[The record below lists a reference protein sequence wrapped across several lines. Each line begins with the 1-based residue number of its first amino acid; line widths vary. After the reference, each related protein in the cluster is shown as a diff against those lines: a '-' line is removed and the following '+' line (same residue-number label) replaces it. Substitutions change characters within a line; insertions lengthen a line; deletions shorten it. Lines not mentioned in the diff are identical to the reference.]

1 MDVLERFLRYVSFD
15 TQSSEES
22 GTTPSTQKQKLLGQA
37 LADELRALG
46 LADARMDRYGYVYA
60 HLPAT
65 PGREGEP
72 CLGLIA
78 HMDTSPSASGEAVKP
93 QVVRYEGGDLPL
105 NRELGVVMELSRFP
119 MLAKYVGQELV
130 VTDGTTLLGADDKAG
145 IAEIITTVG
154 YLLAHPERE
163 HGPIAIGF
171 TPDEEIG
178 EGADHF
184 DLEAFGAA
192 AAYTVDGGELGEL
205 NYENFNAAGAKITV
219 HGLSVHPGSAKDTM
233 KNAALIACQLVG
245 MLPPAQVP
253 EHTQGREGFYH
264 LCDLAGDVTE
274 AQLSVII
281 RDHDKE
287 KFQARKDLVKN
298 AVEFLNHQYGEGTV
312 ELELKDSY
320 YNMREPLQEHMELVE
335 KARAAM
341 EKVGITPVEEPI
353 RGGTDGARLTFMG
366 LPCPNLSTGGFNF
379 HGVHEA
385 IPVEAMEKMVEVL
398 LPTPPGTGVMAST
411 MGSTSL

>member
-119 MLAKYVGQELV
+119 MLAKYAGQELV

-145 IAEIITTVG
+145 IAEIITTVE

-184 DLEAFGAA
+184 DLDAFGAA

-398 LPTPPGTGVMAST
+398 LHLVAPEQK
-411 MGSTSL
+411 

>member
-15 TQSSEES
+15 TQSSEEN

-119 MLAKYVGQELV
+119 MLAKYTGQELV
-130 VTDGTTLLGADDKAG
+130 VTDGTTLLGADDKEG
-145 IAEIITTVG
+145 IAEIITTVE

-245 MLPPAQVP
+245 ILPPAQVP

-398 LPTPPGTGVMAST
+398 LHLAAPEQK
-411 MGSTSL
+411 

>member
-379 HGVHEA
+379 HGVYEA

-398 LPTPPGTGVMAST
+398 LHLAAPEQK
-411 MGSTSL
+411 

>member
-1 MDVLERFLRYVSFD
+1 METIGIIEDDE
-15 TQSSEES
+15 
-22 GTTPSTQKQKLLGQA
+22 LLGQA

-119 MLAKYVGQELV
+119 MLAKYAGQELV

-145 IAEIITTVG
+145 IAEIITTVE

-184 DLEAFGAA
+184 DLDAFGAA

-253 EHTQGREGFYH
+253 EHTQGREGFSH

-398 LPTPPGTGVMAST
+398 LHLAAPEQK
-411 MGSTSL
+411 

>member
-15 TQSSEES
+15 TQSSEER
-22 GTTPSTQKQKLLGQA
+22 GTTPSTHKQKLLGQA

-398 LPTPPGTGVMAST
+398 LHLAAPEQK
-411 MGSTSL
+411 

>member
-119 MLAKYVGQELV
+119 MLAKYAGQELV

-145 IAEIITTVG
+145 IAEIITTVE

-398 LPTPPGTGVMAST
+398 LHLAAPEQK
-411 MGSTSL
+411 

>member
-15 TQSSEES
+15 TQSSEEN

-119 MLAKYVGQELV
+119 MLAKYTGQELV

-145 IAEIITTVG
+145 IAEIITTVE

-184 DLEAFGAA
+184 DLDAFGAA

-274 AQLSVII
+274 ARLSVII

-398 LPTPPGTGVMAST
+398 LHLVAPEQK
-411 MGSTSL
+411 

>member
-15 TQSSEES
+15 TQSSEEN

-119 MLAKYVGQELV
+119 MLAKYTGQELV

-145 IAEIITTVG
+145 IAEIITTVE

-245 MLPPAQVP
+245 ILPPAQVP

-398 LPTPPGTGVMAST
+398 LHLAAPEQK
-411 MGSTSL
+411 

>member
-15 TQSSEES
+15 TQSNEEN

-119 MLAKYVGQELV
+119 MLAKYTGQELV

-145 IAEIITTVG
+145 IAEIITTVE

-320 YNMREPLQEHMELVE
+320 YNMRGPLQEHMELVE

-398 LPTPPGTGVMAST
+398 LHLAAPEQK
-411 MGSTSL
+411 

>member
-15 TQSSEES
+15 TQSNEEN

-46 LADARMDRYGYVYA
+46 LVDARMDRCGYVYA

-119 MLAKYVGQELV
+119 MLAKYTGQELV

-145 IAEIITTVG
+145 IAEIITTVE

-320 YNMREPLQEHMELVE
+320 YNMWEPLQEHMELVE

-398 LPTPPGTGVMAST
+398 LHLAAPEQK
-411 MGSTSL
+411 

>member
-119 MLAKYVGQELV
+119 MLAKYAGQELV

-145 IAEIITTVG
+145 IAEIITTVE

-184 DLEAFGAA
+184 DLDAFGAA
-192 AAYTVDGGELGEL
+192 ADYTVYGGELGEL

-398 LPTPPGTGVMAST
+398 LHLAAPEQK
-411 MGSTSL
+411 

>member
-119 MLAKYVGQELV
+119 MLAKYAGQELV

-145 IAEIITTVG
+145 IAEIITTVE

-184 DLEAFGAA
+184 DLDAFGAA

-264 LCDLAGDVTE
+264 LCDLSGDVTE

-320 YNMREPLQEHMELVE
+320 YNMQEPLQEHMELVE

-398 LPTPPGTGVMAST
+398 LHLAAPEQK
-411 MGSTSL
+411 

>member
-119 MLAKYVGQELV
+119 MLAKYAGQELV

-145 IAEIITTVG
+145 IAEIITTVE

-184 DLEAFGAA
+184 DLDAFGAA

-341 EKVGITPVEEPI
+341 EKVGISPVEEPI

-398 LPTPPGTGVMAST
+398 LHLAAPEQK
-411 MGSTSL
+411 

>member
-46 LADARMDRYGYVYA
+46 LAGARMDRYGYVYA

-119 MLAKYVGQELV
+119 MLAKYAGQELV

-145 IAEIITTVG
+145 IAEIITTVE
-154 YLLAHPERE
+154 YFLAHPERE

-184 DLEAFGAA
+184 DLDAFGAA

-398 LPTPPGTGVMAST
+398 LHLAAPEQK
-411 MGSTSL
+411 

>member
-1 MDVLERFLRYVSFD
+1 
-15 TQSSEES
+15 
-22 GTTPSTQKQKLLGQA
+22 
-37 LADELRALG
+37 
-46 LADARMDRYGYVYA
+46 MDRYGYVYA

-119 MLAKYVGQELV
+119 MLAKYAGQELV

-145 IAEIITTVG
+145 IAEIITTVE

-184 DLEAFGAA
+184 DLDAFGAA

-398 LPTPPGTGVMAST
+398 LHLAAPEQK
-411 MGSTSL
+411 

>member
-119 MLAKYVGQELV
+119 MLAKYAGQELV

-145 IAEIITTVG
+145 IAEIITTVE
-154 YLLAHPERE
+154 YLLAHPEWE

-184 DLEAFGAA
+184 DLDAFGAA

-245 MLPPAQVP
+245 MLPSAQVP

-264 LCDLAGDVTE
+264 LCDLTGDVTE

-398 LPTPPGTGVMAST
+398 LHLVAPEQK
-411 MGSTSL
+411 